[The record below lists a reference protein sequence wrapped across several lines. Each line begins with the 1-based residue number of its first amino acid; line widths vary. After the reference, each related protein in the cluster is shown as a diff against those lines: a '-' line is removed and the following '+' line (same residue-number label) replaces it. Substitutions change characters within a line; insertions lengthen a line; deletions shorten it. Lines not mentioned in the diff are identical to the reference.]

1 MHSLMNHCFP
11 TYIFLFYLI
20 IFLFLSKVVFR
31 FKRKLTKNAED
42 TAMDIVGSIGAFY
55 SIFLGFVI
63 YILWTNYQKTYELV
77 NTEAS
82 QLFITAQSARAFPPE
97 IQQKVITNLGLYISS
112 IVNDD
117 LVAMSL
123 GEEGKTTQE
132 LGDKLYRI
140 LLHYQPKASVAN
152 FYQSAVSAWNQATQY
167 RDFRLNMLN
176 PAIPI
181 AWYIII
187 FLGAFF
193 IIGIY
198 SLESSLQ
205 GHPFL
210 YILCIFLAIY
220 MTAITVLSFPYS
232 GWVKV
237 SDVPF
242 NRLYKTLNNLPIQSS
257 IKIGEGSKSNNF

>member
-1 MHSLMNHCFP
+1 MMHSLMNHCFP
-11 TYIFLFYLI
+11 TFIFAFYLI
-20 IFLFLSKVVFR
+20 IFLLLSKVVFH
-31 FKRKLTKNAED
+31 FKYKLSKNTQE
-42 TAMDIVGSIGAFY
+42 TAMGIVGTIGAFY
-55 SIFLGFVI
+55 SIFLGFVV
-63 YILWTNYQKTYELV
+63 YILWSNYQKTYEFV

-82 QLFITAQSARAFPPE
+82 ELYIISQSSRAFPPE
-97 IQQKVITNLGLYISS
+97 IQHNIMKNLTQYIAS
-112 IVNDD
+112 ILNDD

-123 GEEGKTTQE
+123 GEEEQITE
-132 LGDKLYRI
+132 DVGDKLYRV
-140 LLHYQPKASVAN
+140 LLQYKPKASVSI
-152 FYQSAVSAWNQATQY
+152 FYHNAVSSLNQAIQY
-167 RDFRLNMLN
+167 RNFRLNMLK

-210 YILCIFLAIY
+210 YILCIFLGIY
-220 MTAITVLSFPYS
+220 MTAITVLSFPFS

-237 SDVPF
+237 SDIPF
-242 NRLYKTLNNLPIQSS
+242 HRVYKALNNVPVQSS
-257 IKIGEGSKSNNF
+257 GVEGRSKNTNF